1 MHTTVQTFLER
12 TINKLNS
19 LPAMHC
25 ALTAKIKFC
34 CNICGYFETA
44 NVNMSL
50 MIYLKKIM
58 SLTFAAGMSLF
69 LLQNSAWGAQN
80 TLELHS
86 GSVKLIREGKS
97 QIIRTVGEKLQL
109 LANDRLQ
116 TGGDTDISLYLRDG
130 EDTVKLYSNSFFKL
144 DDSSDEGN
152 SLALLIGRLNFSVKP
167 LPENAGA
174 EEEAV
179 DNAEKKTEQGEKR
192 PGDLAAKLKGKLA
205 KLEKSKLRPKKRRFE
220 LRTISALIGVRGTK
234 GECRAKGSVTELGT
248 TDGQVEFSSVEAPD
262 AITTVSAGQYSQV
275 KEGSYP
281 SEVTSLG
288 PGGSLDGVVPG
299 PAKPIDD
306 FAQRAERAL
315 DDDWLDRIEETNDMI
330 GNAENAID
338 AIKTKTLTL
347 SMTFTNR

>member
-1 MHTTVQTFLER
+1 
-12 TINKLNS
+12 
-19 LPAMHC
+19 
-25 ALTAKIKFC
+25 
-34 CNICGYFETA
+34 
-44 NVNMSL
+44 
-50 MIYLKKIM
+50 MIHLKKIM
-58 SLTFAAGMSLF
+58 YLTFSAGTGLF
-69 LLQNSAWGAQN
+69 MLQNSVWGAQN

-97 QIIRTVGEKLQL
+97 RIIRTAGEKLQL

-116 TGGDTDISLYLRDG
+116 TGGKTDISLYLRDG

-144 DDSSDEGN
+144 DDSSGEGN
-152 SLALLIGRLNFSVKP
+152 SVALLIGRLNFSINP
-167 LPENAGA
+167 LSETAGD
-174 EEEAV
+174 EEDSA
-179 DNAEKKTEQGEKR
+179 DKAEKETEQGEKN

-220 LRTISALIGVRGTK
+220 LRTVSALIGVRGTDGK
-234 GECRAKGSVTELGT
+234 CRTNPNLPDPVTELGT

-262 AITTVSAGQYSQV
+262 TITTVSAGQYSQV

-288 PGGSLDGVVPG
+288 PGGSLDGVIPG

-306 FAQRAERAL
+306 FSQRAERAL
-315 DDDWLDRIEETNDMI
+315 DDEWLDRIEETNAILSD
-330 GNAENAID
+330 AENAID
-338 AIKTKTLTL
+338 ATKAKTLTL

>member
-1 MHTTVQTFLER
+1 
-12 TINKLNS
+12 
-19 LPAMHC
+19 MHC

-44 NVNMSL
+44 LLNMPL
-50 MIYLKKIM
+50 MIHLKKII

-69 LLQNSAWGAQN
+69 MLQTSAWGAQN

-97 QIIRTVGEKLQL
+97 RIIRKAGEKLQL
-109 LANDRLQ
+109 FANDRLQ
-116 TGGDTDISLYLRDG
+116 TGGNTDVSLYLKDG
-130 EDTVKLYSNSFFKL
+130 EDKVKLYSNSFFQL

-152 SLALLIGRLNFSVKP
+152 SVALLIGRLNFSVKP
-167 LPENAGA
+167 LLETAGA
-174 EEEAV
+174 EEEAA

-192 PGDLAAKLKGKLA
+192 TGELAAKLKGKLA
-205 KLEKSKLRPKKRRFE
+205 KLEKSQLLPKKRRFE
-220 LRTISALIGVRGTK
+220 LRTVSALIGVRGTDGK
-234 GECRAKGSVTELGT
+234 CRTNPNLPDPVTELGT

-262 AITTVSAGQYSQV
+262 SITNVSAGQYSQV

-288 PGGSLDGVVPG
+288 PGGSMDGVIPG

-306 FAQRAERAL
+306 FAQGAGGAL
-315 DDDWLDRIEETNDMI
+315 DDEWLDRIEETNAMLS
-330 GNAENAID
+330 NAENAIN

>member
-1 MHTTVQTFLER
+1 
-12 TINKLNS
+12 
-19 LPAMHC
+19 MHC
-25 ALTAKIKFC
+25 ALTVKINIHF
-34 CNICGYFETA
+34 NICGYFERTK
-44 NVNMSL
+44 VNKPLMKHFEKIISL
-50 MIYLKKIM
+50 N
-58 SLTFAAGMSLF
+58 FVAAIVLF
-69 LLQNSAWGAQN
+69 MLQTSALGAQN
-80 TLELHS
+80 TMELHS
-86 GSVKLIREGKS
+86 GYVKLIREGKS
-97 QIIRTVGEKLQL
+97 QIIRTAGEKLQL

-116 TGGDTDISLYLRDG
+116 TGGNTDVSLYLRDG
-130 EDTVKLYSNSFFKL
+130 KDTVKLFSNSFFKL
-144 DDSSDEGN
+144 DDSSDKGN
-152 SLALLIGRLNFSVKP
+152 SVALLIGRLNFSVKP
-167 LPENAGA
+167 LSETAGD
-174 EEEAV
+174 EEDSA
-179 DNAEKKTEQGEKR
+179 DNAEKETEQGEK
-192 PGDLAAKLKGKLA
+192 GTGNLATKLRGKLA

-220 LRTISALIGVRGTK
+220 LRTVSALIGVRGTDGK
-234 GECRAKGSVTELGT
+234 CRTNPNLPDPVTELGT
-248 TDGQVEFSSVEAPD
+248 TNGQVEFSSVEAPD

>member
-1 MHTTVQTFLER
+1 MR
-12 TINKLNS
+12 
-19 LPAMHC
+19 C
-25 ALTAKIKFC
+25 ALIAKIKFC
-34 CNICGYFETA
+34 CNIFGYFETA

-50 MIYLKKIM
+50 MIHLKKIM
-58 SLTFAAGMSLF
+58 SLTFASGIVLF
-69 LLQNSAWGAQN
+69 MLQNSAWGAQN

-152 SLALLIGRLNFSVKP
+152 SVALLIGRLNFSVKP
-167 LPENAGA
+167 LPETAGA
-174 EEEAV
+174 EEDSA
-179 DNAEKKTEQGEKR
+179 DKAEKETEQGEKS

-220 LRTISALIGVRGTK
+220 LRTVSALIGVRGTDGK
-234 GECRAKGSVTELGT
+234 CRTNPNLPDPVTELGT

-262 AITTVSAGQYSQV
+262 SITTVSAGQYSQV

-288 PGGSLDGVVPG
+288 HGGSLDGVIPG

-306 FAQRAERAL
+306 FAQGAGRAL
-315 DDDWLDRIEETNDMI
+315 DDEWLDRIEETNAMLS
-330 GNAENAID
+330 NAENAINS
-338 AIKTKTLTL
+338 IKSKTLTL
-347 SMTFTNR
+347 SMTFKSR

>member
-1 MHTTVQTFLER
+1 V
-12 TINKLNS
+12 
-19 LPAMHC
+19 
-25 ALTAKIKFC
+25 KIKFYY
-34 CNICGYFETA
+34 NIYGYFEAA
-44 NVNMSL
+44 NMNMSL
-50 MIYLKKIM
+50 MIHLKKII
-58 SLTFAAGMSLF
+58 SLNLAAGVGLF

-86 GSVKLIREGKS
+86 GSVKLLREGKS
-97 QIIRTVGEKLQL
+97 RIIRTAGEKLQL

-116 TGGDTDISLYLRDG
+116 TGGNTDISLYLRDG

-144 DDSSDEGN
+144 DDSSDVGN
-152 SLALLIGRLNFSVKP
+152 SVALLIGRLNFSVKP
-167 LPENAGA
+167 LQENAEAG
-174 EEEAV
+174 EEEA
-179 DNAEKKTEQGEKR
+179 DIAEKKTEQGEKR
-192 PGDLAAKLKGKLA
+192 TGELAAKLKGKLA

-220 LRTISALIGVRGTK
+220 LRTVSALIGVRGTDGK
-234 GECRAKGSVTELGT
+234 CRTNPNLPDPVTELGT

-275 KEGSYP
+275 KEGTYP

-288 PGGSLDGVVPG
+288 PGGSMDGIVPG

-315 DDDWLDRIEETNDMI
+315 DDEWLDRIEETNAMLS
-330 GNAENAID
+330 NAENAID

-347 SMTFTNR
+347 SMTFTTR

>member
-1 MHTTVQTFLER
+1 
-12 TINKLNS
+12 
-19 LPAMHC
+19 
-25 ALTAKIKFC
+25 
-34 CNICGYFETA
+34 
-44 NVNMSL
+44 
-50 MIYLKKIM
+50 MIHLKKIM
-58 SLTFAAGMSLF
+58 SLTFASGIGLF
-69 LLQNSAWGAQN
+69 MLQNSAWGAQN

-97 QIIRTVGEKLQL
+97 RIIRTAGEKPQL

-116 TGGDTDISLYLRDG
+116 TGGNTDISLYLRDG

-144 DDSSDEGN
+144 DDSSNEGN
-152 SLALLIGRLNFSVKP
+152 SVALLIGRLNFSVKP
-167 LPENAGA
+167 LPEKAGA
-174 EEEAV
+174 EEEV
-179 DNAEKKTEQGEKR
+179 EDDAEKKTEKGGKRTGE
-192 PGDLAAKLKGKLA
+192 LAAKLKGKLA

-220 LRTISALIGVRGTK
+220 LRTVSALIGVRGTDGK
-234 GECRAKGSVTELGT
+234 CRTNPNLPDPVTELGT

-262 AITTVSAGQYSQV
+262 SITTVSAGQYSQV

-288 PGGSLDGVVPG
+288 PGGSLDGVIPG

-306 FAQRAERAL
+306 FAQSAERGL
-315 DDDWLDRIEETNDMI
+315 DDEWLDRTEETNALLS
-330 GNAENAID
+330 NAENAID

>member
-1 MHTTVQTFLER
+1 
-12 TINKLNS
+12 
-19 LPAMHC
+19 MHC
-25 ALTAKIKFC
+25 ALTAKIRFC

-50 MIYLKKIM
+50 MINLKKIM
-58 SLTFAAGMSLF
+58 PLTFAAGMGLF
-69 LLQNSAWGAQN
+69 MLQNSAWGAQN

-97 QIIRTVGEKLQL
+97 RIIRTAGEKLQL

-116 TGGDTDISLYLRDG
+116 TGGNTDISLYLRDG

-152 SLALLIGRLNFSVKP
+152 SVALLIGRLNFSVKP

-174 EEEAV
+174 EEEAA

-192 PGDLAAKLKGKLA
+192 PGELAAKLKGKLA

-220 LRTISALIGVRGTK
+220 LRTVSALIGVRGTDGK
-234 GECRAKGSVTELGT
+234 CRTNPNLPDPVTELGT
-248 TDGQVEFSSVEAPD
+248 TNGQVEFSSVEAPD
-262 AITTVSAGQYSQV
+262 SITTVSAGQYSQV

-281 SEVTSLG
+281 SEVASLG
-288 PGGSLDGVVPG
+288 PGGSLDGVIPG

-306 FAQRAERAL
+306 FAQGAEGTL
-315 DDDWLDRIEETNDMI
+315 DDDWLDRIEETNAMLS
-330 GNAENAID
+330 NAENAID

>member
-1 MHTTVQTFLER
+1 
-12 TINKLNS
+12 
-19 LPAMHC
+19 
-25 ALTAKIKFC
+25 
-34 CNICGYFETA
+34 
-44 NVNMSL
+44 
-50 MIYLKKIM
+50 MIHLKKIM
-58 SLTFAAGMSLF
+58 SLTFAAGIVLF
-69 LLQNSAWGAQN
+69 MQQNSAWGAQN

-97 QIIRTVGEKLQL
+97 RIIRTAGEKLQL

-116 TGGDTDISLYLRDG
+116 TGGNTDISLYLRDG

-144 DDSSDEGN
+144 DESSGEGN
-152 SLALLIGRLNFSVKP
+152 SVALLIGRLNFSVKP

-174 EEEAV
+174 EEEAA
-179 DNAEKKTEQGEKR
+179 DNAEKETEQGEKS

-205 KLEKSKLRPKKRRFE
+205 KLEISKLRPKKRRFE
-220 LRTISALIGVRGTK
+220 LRTVSALIGVRGTDGK
-234 GECRAKGSVTELGT
+234 CRTNPNLPDPVTELGT
-248 TDGQVEFSSVEAPD
+248 TNGQVEFSSVEAPD
-262 AITTVSAGQYSQV
+262 SITTVSAGQYSQV

-288 PGGSLDGVVPG
+288 PGGSLDGVIPG

-306 FAQRAERAL
+306 FTQGGERGI
-315 DDDWLDRIEETNDMI
+315 DDEWLDRIEETNALLSS
-330 GNAENAID
+330 AENAID

>member
-1 MHTTVQTFLER
+1 
-12 TINKLNS
+12 
-19 LPAMHC
+19 MHC

-50 MIYLKKIM
+50 MIHLKKIM
-58 SLTFAAGMSLF
+58 SLTFAVGMSLF

-97 QIIRTVGEKLQL
+97 RIIRTAGEKLQL

-116 TGGDTDISLYLRDG
+116 TGGNTDISLYLRDG

-152 SLALLIGRLNFSVKP
+152 SVALLIGRLNFSVKP
-167 LPENAGA
+167 LTETAGA
-174 EEEAV
+174 EEDSA
-179 DNAEKKTEQGEKR
+179 DKAEKETEQGEER
-192 PGDLAAKLKGKLA
+192 PRDLAAKLKGKLA

-220 LRTISALIGVRGTK
+220 LRTVSALIGVRGTDGK
-234 GECRAKGSVTELGT
+234 CRTNPNLPDPVTELGT

-262 AITTVSAGQYSQV
+262 SITTVSAGQYSQV

-288 PGGSLDGVVPG
+288 PGGSLDGVIPG
-299 PAKPIDD
+299 PAKPIDE
-306 FAQRAERAL
+306 FAQGAERAL
-315 DDDWLDRIEETNDMI
+315 DDEWLDRIEETNAMLS
-330 GNAENAID
+330 NAENAID